1 MEKFLV
7 LNWLFTADDIDID
20 FLANVVKKISFRQS
34 AYCTSFYQGM
44 VTNYK
49 KIKTVPEVQ
58 VVMDMDGFGAKF

>member
-1 MEKFLV
+1 V
-7 LNWLFTADDIDID
+7 LIVHRFT
-20 FLANVVKKISFRQS
+20 
-34 AYCTSFYQGM
+34 QGM